1 MLKIFKES
9 SKKKCFNGE
18 NTPEKLFDSLNN
30 LLDEDAIIV
39 TDVGQHQM
47 WTALNYKFKKPRK
60 FITSGGLGTMG
71 FGLGA
76 AMGAQ
81 IGNKKK
87 KVVLITGDGSFAMN
101 CNEIPTLVKNNLS
114 VTIILINNNALG
126 MVRQWQTLFY
136 EKRYSETTLDRKTG
150 LKLAEAFG
158 AKGVRVSE
166 AHKIEEVLKEAIEM
180 MDQL

>member
-1 MLKIFKES
+1 MIELLEVKNHIKNAEIIHIDVDPAEINKNIKVEKYIVGDIKEVLTKLLPLVDVSEKKEWIKMLKIFKES

-76 AMGAQ
+76 AM
-81 IGNKKK
+81 
-87 KVVLITGDGSFAMN
+87 
-101 CNEIPTLVKNNLS
+101 E
-114 VTIILINNNALG
+114 
-126 MVRQWQTLFY
+126 
-136 EKRYSETTLDRKTG
+136 RK
-150 LKLAEAFG
+150 
-158 AKGVRVSE
+158 
-166 AHKIEEVLKEAIEM
+166 
-180 MDQL
+180 